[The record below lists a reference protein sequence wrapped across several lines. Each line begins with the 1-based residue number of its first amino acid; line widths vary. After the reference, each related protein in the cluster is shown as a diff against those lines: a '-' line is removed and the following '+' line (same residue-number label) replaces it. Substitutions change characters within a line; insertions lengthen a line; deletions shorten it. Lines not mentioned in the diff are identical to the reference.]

1 MSLVAETHTR
11 GGGEERLRKDEHAI
25 LMNMRGC
32 ALLLPFP
39 ADKLDS
45 ILMGP
50 VIAAL
55 KESGVCVVV

>member
-1 MSLVAETHTR
+1 MSLVAEGHTR
-11 GGGEERLRKDEHAI
+11 GGEEERLRKDEHAI

-32 ALLLPFP
+32 ALLLPFS

-50 VIAAL
+50 VIAV
-55 KESGVCVVV
+55 KKSGVCVVV